1 MFQQLKAFISSGKPV
16 FGTCAGCI
24 LLSDRVSSVLGGGDN
39 HKKPDLITLDSS
51 TLYGEQHVGGM
62 DINTCRNFFGRQTK
76 SFASKCNSQEA
87 AFDGF
92 TCVFIRAP
100 AISSVGPKATKLA
113 VVDHEGSETIVAAR
127 QGYLLGT
134 CFHPELTN
142 DDRIHRYFIGM
153 VKEYFQKHSK

>member
-1 MFQQLKAFISSGKPV
+1 V

-39 HKKPDLITLDSS
+39 HKKSDVITLDSAA
-51 TLYGEQHVGGM
+51 LYGEQHVGGM
-62 DINTCRNFFGRQTK
+62 DITTCRNFFGRQTK
-76 SFASKCNSQEA
+76 SFASKCNSKDA

-100 AISSVGPKATKLA
+100 AIASVGQMATKLA
-113 VVDHEGSETIVAAR
+113 TVKHGESETIVAAR
-127 QGYLLGT
+127 QGNLLGT

-153 VKEYFQKHSK
+153 VQEYFQKHSK